1 MWEKI
6 KSILV
11 IALSALMVGGF
22 FVACLLKSPDEISLS
37 ERRPLAQFPEV
48 DAREIVVWKVYEGF

>member
-37 ERRPLAQFPEV
+37 ERRPLAQFPRWMPGKWRLESL
-48 DAREIVVWKVYEGF
+48 